1 MNKEAVFHL
10 NTEEYIY
17 PVSRNRLV
25 VRLRTAARDFTQC
38 KIIYWSR
45 TNPDQKKEEILIW
58 KNRDELFDYFQGALT
73 FSKVA
78 RYQKYYFMLEDNTG

>member
-45 TNPDQKKEEILIW
+45 TNPDQKKERYSSGKTEMNFLTIFKVPL
-58 KNRDELFDYFQGALT
+58 LFP
-73 FSKVA
+73 K
-78 RYQKYYFMLEDNTG
+78 